1 MSLCPSARL
10 FRPKMWQPW
19 RDLRRLT
26 FLNVSFRTMKKP
38 WESPCMITAI
48 DMPSLAFIPKP
59 ALDAPNKQTIIRI
72 RWMIVI
78 ASCYLLLFP
87 QDALLGQG
95 FVHGFTLVYVVSNAS
110 LYFLDQRRFESF
122 SFFSTLVIFDT
133 LALTFSLV
141 VTGQLGSDL
150 YLTYFLL
157 IIIAGFWKDFRWSLA
172 FASLISVLYSYLLF
186 IAEDPNTYM
195 FLRIPFL
202 FIASVFYGYFAQTV
216 SAERTRRE
224 KAEEDARKDFL
235 TGLPNRQAFDEKM
248 REEIER
254 ATRYDRPLSLLIIDI
269 DNFKTVN
276 DSLGHQWG
284 DVVLQG
290 VAELMKRN
298 IRPPDFVAR
307 VGGEEFVVVLP
318 ETELLGAVEVGNRLR
333 IQIKECPFETPKGL
347 LIVTV
352 SVGVSVNLIGDQKQL
367 FCDADQALYIAKHGG
382 KDRVAALPG
391 NISGRPTVLEA
402 SQ

>member
-1 MSLCPSARL
+1 MG
-10 FRPKMWQPW
+10 
-19 RDLRRLT
+19 T
-26 FLNVSFRTMKKP
+26 I
-38 WESPCMITAI
+38 MIAAADI
-48 DMPSLAFIPKP
+48 RSLALIPRP
-59 ALDAPNKQTIIRI
+59 VLDAPKKQTIIRL

-78 ASCYLLLFP
+78 ASCYLLLFS

-95 FVHGFTLVYVVSNAS
+95 FVHGFTLFYVVSNAS
-110 LYFLDQRRFESF
+110 LYFVDQKRFESF
-122 SFFSTLVIFDT
+122 FAFSTLVIFDT

-141 VTGQLGSDL
+141 VTGQLGSDF

-172 FASLISVLYSYLLF
+172 FASLIAVLYSYLLF
-186 IAEDPNTYM
+186 IAEDPSTYM

-224 KAEEDARKDFL
+224 KAEEEARKDFL

-254 ATRYDRPLSLLIIDI
+254 AARYDRPLSLLIIDI

-276 DSLGHQWG
+276 DSLGHHWG

-290 VAELMKRN
+290 VAEIMKRN
-298 IRPPDFVAR
+298 VRRPDFVAR

-318 ETELLGAVEVGNRLR
+318 ETELLDAAEVGNRLR
-333 IQIKECPFETPKGL
+333 RQIKECPFETPKGL
-347 LIVTV
+347 LSVTV
-352 SVGVSVNLIGDQKQL
+352 SVGVSVNRCGDQKQL

-382 KDRVAALPG
+382 KDRVAVLPG
-391 NISGRPTVLEA
+391 NISDRPTLVEA

>member
-1 MSLCPSARL
+1 
-10 FRPKMWQPW
+10 
-19 RDLRRLT
+19 
-26 FLNVSFRTMKKP
+26 
-38 WESPCMITAI
+38 MITAI
-48 DMPSLAFIPKP
+48 DMPWLPFISKP
-59 ALDAPNKQTIIRI
+59 ALDAPKKQTVIRL

-78 ASCYLLLFP
+78 ASCYLLLFS

-95 FVHGFTLVYVVSNAS
+95 FVHGFTLFYVVSNAS
-110 LYFLDQRRFESF
+110 LNFIDQRRFESF

-133 LALTFSLV
+133 LALTSSLV

-172 FASLISVLYSYLLF
+172 FASLISVLYSYLLYM
-186 IAEDPNTYM
+186 AEDPNTFM

-202 FIASVFYGYFAQTV
+202 FIVSVFYGYFAQTV

-269 DNFKTVN
+269 DNFKLVN

-290 VAELMKRN
+290 VAEIMMRN
-298 IRPPDFVAR
+298 VRSPDFVAR

-333 IQIKECPFETPKGL
+333 IQVKECPFETPNGL

-352 SVGVSVNLIGDQKQL
+352 SVGVGVNLVGDHKQL

-382 KDRVAALPG
+382 KDQVATLPG
-391 NISGRPTVLEA
+391 KISDRPTVLEA

>member
-1 MSLCPSARL
+1 MTS
-10 FRPKMWQPW
+10 
-19 RDLRRLT
+19 
-26 FLNVSFRTMKKP
+26 
-38 WESPCMITAI
+38 
-48 DMPSLAFIPKP
+48 
-59 ALDAPNKQTIIRI
+59 
-72 RWMIVI
+72 
-78 ASCYLLLFP
+78 
-87 QDALLGQG
+87 
-95 FVHGFTLVYVVSNAS
+95 
-110 LYFLDQRRFESF
+110 
-122 SFFSTLVIFDT
+122 
-133 LALTFSLV
+133 SLV

-186 IAEDPNTYM
+186 MAEDPNTFM

-235 TGLPNRQAFDEKM
+235 TGLPNRQAFDQKM

-269 DNFKTVN
+269 DNFKLVN

-290 VAELMKRN
+290 VAEIMMRN
-298 IRPPDFVAR
+298 VRSPDFVAR

-333 IQIKECPFETPKGL
+333 IQVKECPFETPNGL

-352 SVGVSVNLIGDQKQL
+352 SVGVGVNLVGDHKQL

-382 KDRVAALPG
+382 KDQVATLPG
-391 NISGRPTVLEA
+391 KISERPTVLEA

>member
-1 MSLCPSARL
+1 
-10 FRPKMWQPW
+10 
-19 RDLRRLT
+19 
-26 FLNVSFRTMKKP
+26 
-38 WESPCMITAI
+38 MIASVDI
-48 DMPSLAFIPKP
+48 PSLAYIAKP
-59 ALDAPNKQTIIRI
+59 TLDAPNKQTIIRL
-72 RWMIVI
+72 RWLVVI
-78 ASCYLLLFP
+78 ASCYLLLFS
-87 QDALLGQG
+87 QDALLGHG
-95 FVHGFTLVYVVSNAS
+95 FVHGFTLIYVVSNAS
-110 LYFLDQRRFESF
+110 LYFIDQKRFESF
-122 SFFSTLVIFDT
+122 SFLSSLVIFDT
-133 LALTFSLV
+133 LALTFSLI

-157 IIIAGFWKDFRWSLA
+157 ILIAGFWKDFRWSLA
-172 FASLISVLYSYLLF
+172 FASLISVLYGYLLF
-186 IAEDPNTYM
+186 IAEDLNTYM

-202 FIASVFYGYFAQTV
+202 FVASVFYGYFTQTI
-216 SAERTRRE
+216 SDERKRRE
-224 KAEEDARKDFL
+224 KAEEEARKDFL

-254 ATRYDRPLSLLIIDI
+254 AGRYDRPLSLLIIDI

-298 IRPPDFVAR
+298 VRPPDFVAR

-333 IQIKECPFETPKGL
+333 IQIKECPFQTPKGL

-352 SVGVSVNLIGDQKQL
+352 SVGVSVNLVGDPKQL
-367 FCDADQALYIAKHGG
+367 FYDADQALYIAKHGG
-382 KDRVAALPG
+382 KDQVAVLPG
-391 NISGRPTVLEA
+391 NISDRPTLLEA

>member
-1 MSLCPSARL
+1 
-10 FRPKMWQPW
+10 
-19 RDLRRLT
+19 
-26 FLNVSFRTMKKP
+26 
-38 WESPCMITAI
+38 MIAAVDI
-48 DMPSLAFIPKP
+48 RSLAFFPRP
-59 ALDAPNKQTIIRI
+59 VLDAPNKQTIIRL

-78 ASCYLLLFP
+78 ASCYLLLFS
-87 QDALLGQG
+87 QDALLGHG
-95 FVHGFTLVYVVSNAS
+95 FVHGFTLFYVVSNAS
-110 LYFLDQRRFESF
+110 LYFVDQRRFKSF
-122 SFFSTLVIFDT
+122 FVFSTLVIFDT
-133 LALTFSLV
+133 LALTFSLI

-186 IAEDPNTYM
+186 IAEDLDTYM
-195 FLRIPFL
+195 LLRVPFL
-202 FIASVFYGYFAQTV
+202 FVVSVFYGYFTQTI
-216 SAERTRRE
+216 SDERKRRE
-224 KAEEDARKDFL
+224 KAEEEARKDFL

-248 REEIER
+248 TEEIDR

-284 DVVLQG
+284 DIVLQG
-290 VAELMKRN
+290 VAEIIRRN
-298 IRPPDFVAR
+298 VRPADFVAR
-307 VGGEEFVVVLP
+307 VGGEEFVAVLP

-333 IQIKECPFETPKGL
+333 RQIKENPFETPKGL

-352 SVGVSVNLIGDQKQL
+352 SIGVGVNLVGDQKQL

-382 KDRVAALPG
+382 KDQVAVLPG
-391 NISGRPTVLEA
+391 NISDRPTLLEA